1 MISGRAV
8 DLRPSRWRW
17 WAQIATGVALLLA
30 VRTYTLRGVASGP
43 APALV
48 GRDLDG
54 HAVSLVDLS
63 GKPVMVHFW
72 ATWCPV
78 CRAESG
84 SIDALAREHPV
95 VTVATSS
102 GQAESI
108 RAAMNQSGVRFPV
121 VVDAGGDI
129 ARAWG
134 VSRFPTSFFLGTD
147 RRIRY
152 AESGFTTGIGLRARL
167 WLAGL

>member
-1 MISGRAV
+1 MIPGRV
-8 DLRPSRWRW
+8 MDLRRWRWRW
-17 WAQIATGVALLLA
+17 WVQGAAMVALLLA
-30 VRTYTLRGVASGP
+30 VRTYTLRGVASGL

-54 HAVSLVDLS
+54 HAVSLTDLS
-63 GKPVMVHFW
+63 GKPMMVHFW

-78 CRAESG
+78 CRVENG

-102 GQAESI
+102 GQAEAI
-108 RAAMNQSGVRFPV
+108 RAAMDQRGLQFPV
-121 VVDAGGDI
+121 VVDAGGEI

-134 VSRFPTSFFLGTD
+134 VSRFPTSFFLGRD

-152 AESGFTTGIGLRARL
+152 AESGFTTGVGLRARL

>member
-1 MISGRAV
+1 M
-8 DLRPSRWRW
+8 DLRPSRWPW
-17 WAQIATGVALLLA
+17 WAQGATTIALLLA
-30 VRTYTLRGVASGP
+30 VQACVLRGIASGT

-54 HAVSLVDLS
+54 HAVSLVDLQ

-72 ATWCPV
+72 ATWCPI

-84 SIDALAREHPV
+84 SIDALARDHAV
-95 VTVATSS
+95 VTVAASS
-102 GQAESI
+102 GQAEAI
-108 RAAMNQSGVRFPV
+108 RAAMDGSGVRFPV
-121 VVDAGGDI
+121 VVDAGGEI

-134 VSRFPTSFFLGTD
+134 VSRFPTSFFVGSD

-152 AESGFTTGIGLRARL
+152 AESGFTTGAGLRARL